1 MTIARN
7 QRFAIT
13 MMLYV
18 STLFSVLTFGFH
30 QSQMSGQHLGGVDA
44 VYCGSGNVIPDFDPG
59 DQSPPVPASDHQP
72 ACPVCSSLGHG
83 SALTSLNWSVDYP
96 PANPAA
102 PQVSY
107 NWVKPAPRYS
117 WPTLNPRAPPAAF
130 LATGLFS

>member
-7 QRFAIT
+7 HRFAIT

-30 QSQMSGQHLGGVDA
+30 QSQMSGPHLGGVDTF
-44 VYCGSGNVIPDFDPG
+44 YCGSGNVIPDFDLG
-59 DQSPPVPASDHQP
+59 DQPPPIPASDHLS
-72 ACPVCSSLGHG
+72 ACPVCSSLSHG

-107 NWVKPAPRYS
+107 TWVKPAPRYS
-117 WPTLNPRAPPAAF
+117 WPALNPRAPPVAF
-130 LATGLFS
+130 LAPGLFS